1 MFESLNAMEADFAQ
15 PFFHLTDVLGS
26 LQMIKRYS
34 LISLFFKQSETVS
47 TSDTTSSLKDALQR
61 LTLAFP
67 FLAGKVVYEGRNDT
81 HTGIRRIIPHRDI
94 IPLFVKNF
102 TNTEDF
108 PSMDDMAKKGFPMS
122 LLDPEKLVPSIA
134 VTWAT
139 DDFDMYAPVLVL
151 QANYIR
157 GGLILTIAGNHST
170 MDMTSLGMI
179 IALLSKACRKEDF
192 TPAEIQQGNQDRR
205 KAIPLL
211 EESYQPGA
219 ELDDSL
225 IKPPPPGAPPMSI
238 PPAKWTYLNF
248 PKSRLPELK
257 ALASDQS
264 IVPYISTD
272 DAISALLWQR
282 ISLARA
288 TLDPTA
294 TTSSQL
300 CRTVSMRSFLSLQ
313 GYLGHM
319 VDCVYSRQQNV
330 HNLPLGDVAGQLR
343 LLLRD
348 EQKLVH
354 HMRAYA
360 TVLDRLDDKT
370 KIVNGAQLNPNT
382 DVVVNSYANMKCCE
396 LDFGAG
402 LGVPL
407 AARRPRMAAWPSLLY
422 VMPKD
427 RDGNTAVAV
436 CLTEEELEVLR
447 RDEVLGKYGSFVG

>member
-1 MFESLNAMEADFAQ
+1 MEADFSQ
-15 PFFHLTDVLGS
+15 SFSHLTDVLGS

-34 LISLFFKQSETVS
+34 VISLFFKEAENVS
-47 TSDTTSSLKDALQR
+47 TSDTTNSLKDALHR
-61 LTLAFP
+61 LILAFP
-67 FLAGKVVYEGRNDT
+67 FLAGKVVYEGRDDT
-81 HTGIRRIIPHRDI
+81 HTGIRQIVPHRDI

-102 TNTEDF
+102 TSAEDF
-108 PSMDDMAKKGFPMS
+108 PSMDEIASQGFPMT

-139 DDFDMYAPVLVL
+139 DDFDKYAPVLVL
-151 QANYIR
+151 QANYVR

-170 MDMTSLGMI
+170 MDMTGLGMI

-192 TPAEIQQGNQDRR
+192 TPTEIQQGNQDRR

-211 EESYQPGA
+211 DESYQPGS

-238 PPAKWTYLNF
+238 PPAKWIYINF
-248 PKSRLPELK
+248 PSARLSELK
-257 ALASDQS
+257 ATASNQS

-294 TTSSQL
+294 AISSQL
-300 CRTVSMRSFLSLQ
+300 CRTVSMRSFLGLQ

-330 HNLPLGDVAGQLR
+330 HNLPFGDVAGQLR

-348 EQKLVH
+348 GNDQKLVH

-360 TVLDRLDDKT
+360 TALDRLADKT

-382 DVVVNSYANMKCCE
+382 DVVVSSYANMKCCE

-427 RDGNTAVAV
+427 RDGDTAVAV
-436 CLTEEELEVLR
+436 CLTEEELEVLKG
-447 RDEVLGKYGSFVG
+447 DEVLGQYVSFVG